1 MARTKNKEHLTE
13 EQILGWIEGNL
24 TKSKSELVNSHLKE
38 CDKCFIIYSSLF
50 SSYQEIETVKFEAT
64 PDMLIKK
71 AIDFFRLGRVK
82 PNWKQYLPTV
92 KSVINLSK
100 RISEIFRPKVLA
112 YAVIS
117 GILVIVVSIS
127 FLNYKKDDKSK
138 IDVQNLLAPFMT
150 KQATPTYSNNL
161 AGIVVSIKNDS
172 IRITQPIRMQRRLIV
187 QNQYGVKILM
197 RDFNSINNIIQ
208 IPFSGNQDSVN
219 IIITTLD
226 TIVYESSIRLK

>member
-1 MARTKNKEHLTE
+1 MDRIKNKEHLTE
-13 EQILGWIEGNL
+13 ELILGWIEGNL

-38 CDKCFIIYSSLF
+38 CDKCFINFSSLF
-50 SSYQEIETVKFEAT
+50 SSYQEIETVKLEAT

-172 IRITQPIRMQRRLIV
+172 IRITQPIRIQRQLIV
-187 QNQYGVKILM
+187 QNQYGAKILM
-197 RDFNSINNIIQ
+197 RDFNSLNNIIQ
-208 IPFSGNQDSVN
+208 MPFSGNQDSVN

-226 TIVYESSIRLK
+226 TIVYESYIRLK